1 MDNGAIPLG
10 AVSPWG
16 MFHGETWEVT
26 TDATIPFRA
35 SCPITLQKK
44 KTKSLRTQ
52 RKVCIYSTLNICDGW
67 SFHFSLYTS
76 GFSIRIL
83 LCQKVNFSLC
93 STPKKTEDTKLIQKI
108 QFNLKLCCIFF
119 LFCFVKQF
127 PCVSCFFFFCFFTL
141 AACLTWLLTLNCVN
155 VKMSSVFFSSKSWC

>member
-1 MDNGAIPLG
+1 MRHVPRRDVGGHN
-10 AVSPWG
+10 WCNN
-16 MFHGETWEVT
+16 
-26 TDATIPFRA
+26 PFPCFLPNNIA
-35 SCPITLQKK
+35 EK

-127 PCVSCFFFFCFFTL
+127 PCVSCFLFFFCFFTL